1 MKQQFFQQKEPQLSA
16 LPAITLPILGICGPS
31 GAGKTTL
38 IEALLPEL
46 VQRGLR
52 VAVVKHDCRNLLVDT
67 PGKDA
72 QVSLAPWMDKER
84 PPGKDSDRLY
94 RAGADVFLF
103 GGEEFAPQ
111 GHFLRGVRLHGDA
124 GASLGLQ
131 LHQLARRYDLVLVE
145 GHGQTPVPKI
155 WLLADNGAGALGMD
169 VHAPPADADVDGNAV
184 LKVFSRG
191 EARAAQVLDFLL
203 QWLQEIWCQTPV
215 WACVLIG
222 GRSSRMGQPKHL
234 LEKEESTA
242 GFTWL
247 EHTVGL
253 LQPLIGDHIAL
264 SGGGLV
270 PESLAHLPRLPDIPE
285 ARGPLTGIL
294 AAMRWQPAVSW
305 LLIACDMPDIS
316 TEALAWLLAQR
327 QPGYWG
333 TVPRLQENGY
343 VEPLLAHY
351 DYRCG
356 PLFEGLLASGSLRI
370 GQIARQGKIETPLIP
385 LLLRSSWHNINTP
398 QELARS
404 RQARPV

>member
-1 MKQQFFQQKEPQLSA
+1 MKQQSFQQKEPRLSA
-16 LPAITLPILGICGPS
+16 LPAITLPILGICGLS

-38 IEALLPEL
+38 IEAMLPEL

-52 VAVVKHDCRNLLVDT
+52 VAVVKHDCRHLLVDI
-67 PGKDA
+67 
-72 QVSLAPWMDKER
+72 
-84 PPGKDSDRLY
+84 PGKDSDRLY
-94 RAGADVFLF
+94 RAGADVFFL

-111 GHFLRGVRLHGDA
+111 GYFLRGVRLHGDA
-124 GASLGLQ
+124 GASFGFQ
-131 LHQLARRYDLVLVE
+131 LSQLARRYDLVLVE
-145 GHGQTPVPKI
+145 GHGQTPVPKV
-155 WLLADNGAGALGMD
+155 WLLADDEVGPQDTDLFPMRVASEKD
-169 VHAPPADADVDGNAV
+169 EERPPADMEAV
-184 LKVFSRG
+184 LRVFPRG
-191 EARAAQVLDFLL
+191 AARVVQVLDFLL
-203 QWLQEIWCQTPV
+203 QWLQEIWLQAPV

-222 GRSSRMGQPKHL
+222 GRSSRMGRPKHL

-264 SGGGLV
+264 SGSGLV

-305 LLIACDMPDIS
+305 LLLACDMPDIS
-316 TEALAWLLAQR
+316 TEALVWLLAQR
-327 QPGYWG
+327 QPGCWG

-370 GQIARQGKIETPLIP
+370 GQIARQSKIETPLIP
-385 LLLRSSWHNINTP
+385 LPLRSSWHNINTP
-398 QELARS
+398 QELDRS
-404 RQARPV
+404 RQARIV

>member
-1 MKQQFFQQKEPQLSA
+1 MKQQSRQQEEPRLSA
-16 LPAITLPILGICGPS
+16 LPAITLPILGICGLS
-31 GAGKTTL
+31 GVGKTTL
-38 IEALLPEL
+38 IEAMLPEL

-52 VAVVKHDCRNLLVDT
+52 VAVVKHDCRHLVVDI
-67 PGKDA
+67 
-72 QVSLAPWMDKER
+72 
-84 PPGKDSDRLY
+84 PGKDSDRLY
-94 RAGADVFLF
+94 RAGADVFFL
-103 GGEEFAPQ
+103 GGEGF
-111 GHFLRGVRLHGDA
+111 VRLHGDA
-124 GASLGLQ
+124 GASFGFQ
-131 LHQLARRYDLVLVE
+131 LSQLARRYDLVLVE
-145 GHGQTPVPKI
+145 GHGQTPVPKV
-155 WLLADNGAGALGMD
+155 WLLTDDGAGPQDMD
-169 VHAPPADADVDGNAV
+169 VPPMPLASEKDEERPPADMEAV
-184 LKVFSRG
+184 LKVFPRG
-191 EARAAQVLDFLL
+191 PARAVQVLDFLL
-203 QWLQEIWCQTPV
+203 QWLQEIWLQTPV

-222 GRSSRMGQPKHL
+222 GRSSRMGRPKHL

-264 SGGGLV
+264 SGSGLV
-270 PESLAHLPRLPDIPE
+270 PESLAHLPRLPDLPE

-316 TEALAWLLAQR
+316 TKALVWLLAQR
-327 QPGYWG
+327 QPGCWG

-370 GQIARQGKIETPLIP
+370 GQIARQSKIETPLIP
-385 LLLRSSWHNINTP
+385 LQIRSSWHNINTP

-404 RQARPV
+404 RQAKPV

>member
-1 MKQQFFQQKEPQLSA
+1 MPV
-16 LPAITLPILGICGPS
+16 LPATRPPILGICGLS

-38 IEALLPEL
+38 IEAMLPEL
-46 VQRGLR
+46 LQRGLR
-52 VAVVKHDCRNLLVDT
+52 VAVVQHDCPNLVMDT
-67 PGKDA
+67 
-72 QVSLAPWMDKER
+72 
-84 PPGKDSDRLY
+84 PGKDSDRLY
-94 RAGADVFLF
+94 RAGADVFFL

-111 GHFLRGVRLHGDA
+111 DHFLRGVQLHGDA
-124 GASLGLQ
+124 GAGFGFQLG
-131 LHQLARRYDLVLVE
+131 QLARHYDLVLVE
-145 GHGQTPVPKI
+145 GHGQTPVPKV
-155 WLLADNGAGALGMD
+155 WLLADDGVGPQDMDVPVSLALGKD
-169 VHAPPADADVDGNAV
+169 EARPSASADVDENAV
-184 LKVFSRG
+184 LKVFPRG
-191 EARAAQVLDFLL
+191 AARAAQVLDFLL
-203 QWLQEIWCQTPV
+203 HWLQEIWSQTPV

-222 GRSSRMGQPKHL
+222 GRSSRMGRPKHL
-234 LEKEESTA
+234 LEKEKTTSST
-242 GFTWL
+242 TWL

-264 SGGGLV
+264 SGTGLT

-285 ARGPLTGIL
+285 VRGPLTGIL

-316 TEALAWLLAQR
+316 TEALSWLLGR
-327 QPGYWG
+327 RRPGCWG
-333 TVPRLQENGY
+333 TVPRLQEDGY

-385 LLLRSSWHNINTP
+385 LQLSSSWHNINTP

-404 RQARPV
+404 RQARIV

>member
-1 MKQQFFQQKEPQLSA
+1 MKQQSFQQKEHQLSA

-38 IEALLPEL
+38 IEAMLPEL

-52 VAVVKHDCRNLLVDT
+52 VAVVKHDCRNLLVD
-67 PGKDA
+67 
-72 QVSLAPWMDKER
+72 M
-84 PPGKDSDRLY
+84 PGKDSDRLY
-94 RAGADVFLF
+94 RAGADVFFL
-103 GGEEFAPQ
+103 GGEGFAPQ

-124 GASLGLQ
+124 GASFGFQ
-131 LHQLARRYDLVLVE
+131 LSQLARRYDLVLVE
-145 GHGQTPVPKI
+145 GHGQTPVPKV
-155 WLLADNGAGALGMD
+155 WLLADDGAGPQGMD
-169 VHAPPADADVDGNAV
+169 VPPVPLVPEMDVIAPSADVDVDGNAV
-184 LKVFSRG
+184 LRVFPRG
-191 EARAAQVLDFLL
+191 EARAAQVFDFLL
-203 QWLQEIWCQTPV
+203 QWLHEIWIQAPV

-222 GRSSRMGQPKHL
+222 GRSSRMGRPKHL
-234 LEKEESTA
+234 LEKEASTA

-316 TEALAWLLAQR
+316 AEALAWLLAQR

-356 PLFEGLLASGSLRI
+356 PLFEELLASGSLRI
-370 GQIARQGKIETPLIP
+370 GQIARQSKIETPLIP
-385 LLLRSSWHNINTP
+385 LLLRSAWHNINTP

-404 RQARPV
+404 RQVRPV

>member
-1 MKQQFFQQKEPQLSA
+1 M
-16 LPAITLPILGICGPS
+16 
-31 GAGKTTL
+31 
-38 IEALLPEL
+38 
-46 VQRGLR
+46 
-52 VAVVKHDCRNLLVDT
+52 
-67 PGKDA
+67 
-72 QVSLAPWMDKER
+72 
-84 PPGKDSDRLY
+84 
-94 RAGADVFLF
+94 
-103 GGEEFAPQ
+103 
-111 GHFLRGVRLHGDA
+111 
-124 GASLGLQ
+124 
-131 LHQLARRYDLVLVE
+131 
-145 GHGQTPVPKI
+145 
-155 WLLADNGAGALGMD
+155 
-169 VHAPPADADVDGNAV
+169 
-184 LKVFSRG
+184 
-191 EARAAQVLDFLL
+191 
-203 QWLQEIWCQTPV
+203 
-215 WACVLIG
+215 
-222 GRSSRMGQPKHL
+222 GRPKHL
-234 LEKEESTA
+234 LEKEASTA

-356 PLFEGLLASGSLRI
+356 PLFEELLASGSLRI
-370 GQIARQGKIETPLIP
+370 GQIARQSKIETPLIP
-385 LLLRSSWHNINTP
+385 LLLRSAWHNINTP

-404 RQARPV
+404 RQVRPV

>member
-1 MKQQFFQQKEPQLSA
+1 MKEQPFQKKHGPMPV
-16 LPAITLPILGICGPS
+16 LPATRLPILGVCGLS

-52 VAVVKHDCRNLLVDT
+52 VAVVKHDCRNLAVDT

-72 QVSLAPWMDKER
+72 HVSLAPWMEKER
-84 PPGKDSDRLY
+84 LPGKDSDRLF
-94 RAGADVFLF
+94 RAGADVFLL
-103 GGEEFAPQ
+103 GGAEF
-111 GHFLRGVRLHGDA
+111 VRLHGDGGA
-124 GASLGLQ
+124 GFEFHLN
-131 LHQLARRYDLVLVE
+131 QLARRYDLVLVE
-145 GHGQTPVPKI
+145 GHGQTPVPKV
-155 WLLADNGAGALGMD
+155 WLLADDENTPSAE
-169 VHAPPADADVDGNAV
+169 VEVV
-184 LKVFSRG
+184 LQVFPRG
-191 EARAAQVLDFLL
+191 EARASQVLDFLL
-203 QWLQEIWCQTPV
+203 QWLQEVWCLTPV

-234 LEKEESTA
+234 LEKEDSSA
-242 GFTWL
+242 GSTWL

-253 LQPLIGDHIAL
+253 LQPLIGNQIAL
-264 SGGGLV
+264 SGAGFT

-305 LLIACDMPDIS
+305 LLIACDMPDIT
-316 TEALAWLLAQR
+316 TEALTWLLAQR
-327 QPGYWG
+327 QPGFWG

-356 PLFEGLLASGSLRI
+356 LLFEELLASGSLRI
-370 GQIARQGKIETPLIP
+370 GQIAGQSKIATPLIP
-385 LLLRSSWHNINTP
+385 LPLRSSWHNINTP
-398 QELARS
+398 QELAQS
-404 RQARPV
+404 RQTRSV

>member
-1 MKQQFFQQKEPQLSA
+1 MKQRPLQQQESQIPA
-16 LPAITLPILGICGPS
+16 LPATTLPILGICGLS

-52 VAVVKHDCRNLLVDT
+52 VAVVKHDCRNLVVD
-67 PGKDA
+67 
-72 QVSLAPWMDKER
+72 M
-84 PPGKDSDRLY
+84 PGKDSDRLF
-94 RAGADVFLF
+94 RAGADVFLL
-103 GGEEFAPQ
+103 GGEEF
-111 GHFLRGVRLHGDA
+111 VRLHGDA
-124 GASLGLQ
+124 GASFGFQ
-131 LHQLARRYDLVLVE
+131 LTQLARRYDLVLVE
-145 GHGQTPVPKI
+145 GHGQTPVSKI
-155 WLLADNGAGALGMD
+155 WLLADDGCE
-169 VHAPPADADVDGNAV
+169 PSADVGAV

-191 EARAAQVLDFLL
+191 EMRAAQLLDFVL

-222 GRSSRMGQPKHL
+222 GRSSRMGRPKHL

-242 GFTWL
+242 GSTWL

-253 LQPLIGDHIAL
+253 LQPLIGKQIAL

-270 PESLAHLPRLPDIPE
+270 PDSLAHLPRLPDIPE
-285 ARGPLTGIL
+285 ARGPLTGVL

-316 TEALAWLLAQR
+316 TEALTWLLAQR

-356 PLFEGLLASGSLRI
+356 PLFEELLTSGSLRI
-370 GQIARQGKIETPLIP
+370 GQIARQSKVDTPLVPEQI
-385 LLLRSSWHNINTP
+385 RSSWHNINTP

-404 RQARPV
+404 RQVRPV